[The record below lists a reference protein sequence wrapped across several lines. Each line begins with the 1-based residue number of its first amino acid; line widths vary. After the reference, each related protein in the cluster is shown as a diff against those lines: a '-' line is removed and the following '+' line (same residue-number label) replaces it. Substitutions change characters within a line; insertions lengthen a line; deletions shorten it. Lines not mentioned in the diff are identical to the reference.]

1 MLNKKNKTLG
11 LILCLL
17 SLFSFTSFATSMQQP
32 VKETMKRATRV
43 MTDTVSYEGGYVWSY
58 LPDFSRRWG
67 EMEAKL
73 TMVWVQPPGTATM
86 GHLFLDAYH
95 ATQDIFY
102 YQAAQQ
108 VADALIKGQHSSGGW
123 NYMFDLA
130 GEESLQNWYN
140 TIGKNGWRLEEFHH
154 HYGNATFDDEGTF
167 EAGIFLLR
175 LYKEK
180 HDKQYLP
187 ALTKVINFVLD
198 SQYDMGGWPQRYPP
212 AEAHS
217 VQGQQDYSRFITF
230 NDGVANTN
238 MRFLLFCAQALDDNA
253 LHKRID
259 VAIERGM
266 NAFITLKLPAP
277 QPGWALQYS
286 LDLKPAAARSYEPV
300 SVSVGTTVNN
310 LSLLMHFY
318 KSTGDKKYLD
328 GIEQTL
334 GWLASLRL
342 PDALIRDGRTHP
354 RMVEIGSNKP
364 LFVHRRGSNVNNG
377 EYFVDY
383 EATSQVSHYPSTGR
397 VDIEA
402 LRTQYSEL
410 KTQADNLVP
419 VEKISHPLP
428 RFFISSWYITEDA
441 KTGKVTEQDKIS
453 DKTVANLINQLNQ
466 QGYWPSSLPRITNPY
481 IGAKLG
487 DQATETSVDYS
498 TSRVGDK
505 FDTSPYKPKQA
516 IPAITL
522 KKYLENM
529 ATFVNYIE
537 QHND

>member
-1 MLNKKNKTLG
+1 MLNKTMG
-11 LILCLL
+11 LLFLL
-17 SLFSFTSFATSMQQP
+17 SLISDPCSAASMEEP
-32 VKETMKRATRV
+32 VKETMKRATLF
-43 MTDTVSYEGGYVWSY
+43 MTDTVSYQGGYVWSY

-67 EMEAKL
+67 EMEAKP

-86 GHLFLDAYH
+86 GHLYLDAYH
-95 ATQDIFY
+95 ATHDIFY

-154 HYGNATFDDEGTF
+154 NYGNATFDDEGTF

-180 HDKQYLP
+180 HDEKYLP
-187 ALTKVINFVLD
+187 ALTKVINLVLD
-198 SQYDMGGWPQRYPP
+198 SQYDMGGWPQRFPP
-212 AEAHS
+212 TQEHS
-217 VQGQQDYSRFITF
+217 VQGQQDYSRYITF

-238 MRFLLFCAQALDDNA
+238 MRFLLFCAQALDDQA
-253 LHKRID
+253 LHQKID

-266 NAFITLKLPAP
+266 HAFITLKLPAP

-310 LSLLMHFY
+310 IGLLMHFY
-318 KSTGDKKYLD
+318 QSTGDKKYLA

-334 GWLASLRL
+334 DWLVSLRL
-342 PDALIRDGRTHP
+342 PDNLIRDGRTHP
-354 RMVEIGSNKP
+354 RMVEIGTNKP

-377 EYFVDY
+377 GYFIDY
-383 EATSQVSHYPSTGR
+383 DAALQVSHYPSTGR
-397 VDIEA
+397 VDIKA
-402 LRTQYSEL
+402 LRKQYQKL
-410 KTQADNLVP
+410 KALADKYPDNIAPL
-419 VEKISHPLP
+419 KRLSHPLP

-441 KTGKVTEQDKIS
+441 KTGNTTAQEMIS
-453 DKTVANLINQLNQ
+453 DTTVTTIINQLNQ
-466 QGYWPSSLPRITNPY
+466 QGYWPSSLSRTTNPY
-481 IGAKLG
+481 IGAQPSKHSSDG
-487 DQATETSVDYS
+487 NIDYS

-505 FDTSPYKPKQA
+505 FDTSAYKPKEN

-529 ATFVNYIE
+529 VTLTTYIE
-537 QHND
+537 QHNE